1 MTHRDMLASLIAQA
15 AQQGA
20 DAATLRAVVEEAC
33 DLGAERVLARLGL
46 SDEDARGDIGELRQ
60 LLQAWRDAKASAWR
74 AAVDWAVHG
83 LLVLLLIGIAVRLGV
98 GGLVE

>member
-1 MTHRDMLASLIAQA
+1 MIHRDMLAGLIAQA

-46 SDEDARGDIGELRQ
+46 SDENARGDIGELRK
-60 LLQAWRDAKASAWR
+60 LLQAWRDTKASAWR
-74 AAVDWAVHG
+74 AAVDWAVRG
-83 LLVLLLIGIAVRLGV
+83 LFALLLIGIAVRLGV
-98 GGLVE
+98 GGLAE